1 MSAAVQYFAAAVR
14 GVASRPGLR
23 EGLTVERNRVRR
35 ARVVSGFIRGGAR
48 EQRLHH
54 EENQVARRES
64 GCGRRPLGRIWR
76 GPARVPERTWSRL
89 IVRVEGSRQKT
100 RRATEDLGPG
110 FLPRHNGARP
120 RVSRSRTTPR
130 TPEKVRSCPPPSTTA
145 TAPRRTTSATTAGS
159 ATSGS
164 CPGATSPRSAIRKAC
179 CSRPC

>member
-1 MSAAVQYFAAAVR
+1 MLGVAPSLTSDEVVSGPGPARRVGHRPAAVR

-76 GPARVPERTWSRL
+76 GPARVPEWTWSRL

-110 FLPRHNGARP
+110 FLP
-120 RVSRSRTTPR
+120 
-130 TPEKVRSCPPPSTTA
+130 
-145 TAPRRTTSATTAGS
+145 
-159 ATSGS
+159 
-164 CPGATSPRSAIRKAC
+164 
-179 CSRPC
+179 